1 MSRLVIA
8 SNNPGK
14 LREFTALLAPFGLD
28 AIAQR
33 ELGIADA
40 QEPHMTFIENAL
52 AKARHASAASGL
64 PALVQDLSF
73 GSVSLPIR
81 PPLQGKQ
88 RGRNRR

>member
-40 QEPHMTFIENAL
+40 Q
-52 AKARHASAASGL
+52 
-64 PALVQDLSF
+64 
-73 GSVSLPIR
+73 
-81 PPLQGKQ
+81 
-88 RGRNRR
+88 